1 MLPAPSDPR
10 AHATG
15 VRAGVSDRALTAP
28 QGDRTS
34 LRTEES
40 TYVTRFPADD
50 RTAGRP
56 FGDDYARRRM
66 VPRPAAGAGAVAAFA
81 AASPTG
87 RRAEPEDDD
96 GYVRALVADL
106 SPGDADEAV
115 LRRREAVVS
124 RLQDGWAQRSAQE
137 LDVVRNR
144 HGADVFPVIGDL
156 LMAPATWEDVR
167 RQAEAAGLERV
178 PLEHPEL
185 EGRIVQLRSTDPRR
199 ARRLHG
205 LVSALRSRG
214 HAVSMSYVTPLGG
227 RPIMKPNSGVFAPQ
241 VATFD
246 EYVAEGEAHGRGV
259 VVAVVDTGIAA
270 DRRSDGWLRDVVRV
284 GADDPGTHGDD
295 TNVDPLDA
303 EPHDGYLDVYAGHG
317 TFVAGIVQQ
326 VAPGAEIRVLKAVGP
341 GGAGSELDVACA
353 LIRAV
358 RDGAHVV
365 NLSLGTQ
372 TLFDEPSLP
381 LAVALDVVREI
392 EDERGWA
399 SVIVASA
406 GNYGDDTP
414 TWPAAFGRVVAVG
427 GLTRDLRPTTWSSHG
442 SWVDVSAVGEG
453 ILSTYVPGRQNPAFA
468 VSAQEFGDDAFAQW
482 VGTSFAAPQVAGAI
496 ARTMTE
502 LGVDG
507 PAAVHALL
515 AAGKPV
521 AGYGRALQILPGA

>member
-1 MLPAPSDPR
+1 M
-10 AHATG
+10 
-15 VRAGVSDRALTAP
+15 
-28 QGDRTS
+28 
-34 LRTEES
+34 
-40 TYVTRFPADD
+40 TRFPA
-50 RTAGRP
+50 AHPGRP
-56 FGDDYARRRM
+56 FGDDYSRGRM
-66 VPRPAAGAGAVAAFA
+66 VPRPAGRARGVAAALTGA
-81 AASPTG
+81 ARA
-87 RRAEPEDDD
+87 AEPDDD
-96 GYVRALVADL
+96 AYLRGLAPDL
-106 SPGDADEAV
+106 SPGAADEAV
-115 LRRREAVVS
+115 VRRREAVLS
-124 RLQDGWAQRSAQE
+124 RLQDGWAHRGGQE

-144 HGADVFPVIGDL
+144 HGADVFPVVGEL
-156 LMAPATWEDVR
+156 LMAPATWEDVQDEAR
-167 RQAEAAGLERV
+167 AAGLVRV

-185 EGRIVQLRSTDPRR
+185 EGRLVLLRAADARR

-227 RPIMKPNSGVFAPQ
+227 RPIMKPNSGVFGPQ

-246 EYVAEGEAHGRGV
+246 EYVGGGEAHGRGV
-259 VVAVVDTGIAA
+259 VVAVVDTGVAA
-270 DRRSDGWLRDVVRV
+270 ERRSDGWLRDVVRTGDV
-284 GADDPGTHGDD
+284 AGAHGGAS
-295 TNVDPLDA
+295 NVDPLDA

-381 LAVALDVVREI
+381 LAAALEVVREI
-392 EDERGWA
+392 EDERGWQ
-399 SVIVASA
+399 SVLVASA

-414 TWPAAFGRVVAVG
+414 TWPAAFGRVLAVG
-427 GLTRDLRPTTWSSHG
+427 GLTRELRPTTWSSHG
-442 SWVDVSAVGEG
+442 SWVDVSAVGEDV
-453 ILSTYVPGRQNPAFA
+453 LSTYVPGRQNPDFA
-468 VSAQEFGDDAFAQW
+468 ASAQEFGDDAFARW
-482 VGTSFAAPQVAGAI
+482 VGTSFAAPQVSGAI

-502 LGVDG
+502 LRVGG
-507 PAAVHALL
+507 PEAVHALL

-521 AGYGRALQILPGA
+521 AGYGHALQILPGA

>member
-1 MLPAPSDPR
+1 M
-10 AHATG
+10 
-15 VRAGVSDRALTAP
+15 
-28 QGDRTS
+28 
-34 LRTEES
+34 
-40 TYVTRFPADD
+40 TRFPADA
-50 RTAGRP
+50 RPAGRP

-66 VPRPAAGAGAVAAFA
+66 VPRPAAGTGTVPASGAAQGPAAASFA
-81 AASPTG
+81 AAAPTG
-87 RRAEPEDDD
+87 RATDATDEDAAYLRA
-96 GYVRALVADL
+96 RLADL
-106 SPGDADEAV
+106 SPGDADDAV
-115 LRRREAVVS
+115 LRRREAMVS
-124 RLQDGWAQRSAQE
+124 RLQDGWARRSRQE

-144 HGADVFPVIGDL
+144 HGADVFPVVGDL
-156 LMAPATWEDVR
+156 LMTPATWEDVR
-167 RQAEAAGLERV
+167 DEATAAGLAEV

-185 EGRIVQLRSTDPRR
+185 AGRIVHLRSTDPRR

-205 LVSALRSRG
+205 LVAALRSRG

-246 EYVAEGEAHGRGV
+246 EYAGAGRAHGHGV

-270 DRRSDGWLRDVVRV
+270 DRRTDGWLRDVVRV
-284 GADDPGTHGDD
+284 AGDDPATHGDD
-295 TNVDPLDA
+295 GNVDPLDA
-303 EPHDGYLDVYAGHG
+303 EPHDGFLDLYAGHG

-392 EDERGWA
+392 EDERGWS
-399 SVIVASA
+399 SVVVASA

-453 ILSTYVPGRQNPAFA
+453 VLSTYVPGRQNPAFA
-468 VSAQEFGDDAFAQW
+468 AAAEEFGVDAFARW

-502 LGVDG
+502 LEVDG
-507 PAAVHALL
+507 EQAVHALL

-521 AGYGRALQILPGA
+521 AGYGRALHILPGA